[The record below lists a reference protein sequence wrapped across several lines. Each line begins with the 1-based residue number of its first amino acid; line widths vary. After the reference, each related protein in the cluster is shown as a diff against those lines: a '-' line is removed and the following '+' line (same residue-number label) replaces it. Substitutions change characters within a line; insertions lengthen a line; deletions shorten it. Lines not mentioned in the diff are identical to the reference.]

1 MNWSRGTKLATAG
14 AAVVGGY
21 YLLRNVLNE
30 ETKFPEREDIEEESI
45 TSDDEN
51 RLGIRVKKTLSFLK
65 LNFRLHSQLIL
76 AFDDKIAF

>member
-30 ETKFPEREDIEEESI
+30 GTKFPEREDIEEESV

-51 RLGIRVKKTLSFLK
+51 RLGSESNK
-65 LNFRLHSQLIL
+65 LIFFRKAKSSR
-76 AFDDKIAF
+76 K